1 MSIVRRAVSIGMLV
15 LLLGG
20 VAVAQDTIP
29 HIERSHDPGLA
40 AAAALINVV
49 YIPVRLGLT
58 AVGAVLGGFTGF
70 ITFGDLAAA
79 EAIWG
84 LTDGSMVITPEMLEG
99 TERWHFSAYD

>member
-1 MSIVRRAVSIGMLV
+1 MSVVRHAVAIGAVV

-20 VAVAQDTIP
+20 SAAAQEMP
-29 HIERSHDPGLA
+29 PKIERSHNPGLA
-40 AAAALINVV
+40 AAATLINLF
-49 YIPVRLGLT
+49 YIPLRLGLT
-58 AVGAVLGGFTGF
+58 AVGGVLGGLTGF

-84 LTDGSMVITPEMLEG
+84 LTDGSMVITPEMLNG